1 MIRAAIWSGIELT
14 TTQVD
19 RLEAFALWLGD
30 EAIAA
35 GGLGPDEGDRIIDRH
50 VADSLVFGGAWRD
63 RTIGSLG
70 DLGSGV
76 GLPGIP
82 LAIAFPEVSVTL
94 VDRSGTRCRLARR
107 AIRVL
112 GLENVAV
119 READATA
126 LDERFDVVTFRGFLP
141 PVKALAVAMGSLE
154 PGGIAVGAA
163 SRSRPPEG
171 PALAIEAVEVVT
183 VPVGVL
189 DSPAWLL
196 RMAADH

>member
-1 MIRAAIWSGIELT
+1 MTRAASWTGNALAEAQIA
-14 TTQVD
+14 
-19 RLEAFALWLGD
+19 RLEDFSRWLGD

-50 VADSLVFGGAWRD
+50 IADALVFARAWRGRRVGSLV
-63 RTIGSLG
+63 

-82 LAIAFPEVSVTL
+82 LAIAFPDVFVTL

-107 AIRVL
+107 ATRVL

-119 READATA
+119 READAA
-126 LDERFDVVTFRGFLP
+126 VVDDRFDVVTFRAFLP
-141 PVKALAVAMGSLE
+141 PSKAFAVAARLLE
-154 PGGIAVGAA
+154 PGGVAVGAA
-163 SRSRPPEG
+163 SRRRRPEG
-171 PALAIEAVEVVT
+171 PALANENIEVIT

-196 RMAADH
+196 RMTADR